1 MQILRKGRKVTNDW
15 ETEFRAK
22 LRKFMEDEGE
32 PVLFVPKHY
41 EWQEDDQVSTYG
53 WHDWDAVWHCKPGRS
68 HPESA
73 GCHWIVPEGA
83 VAYEREYS
91 QFTDTFHDNEDEVGI
106 NVRPA
111 HCACGKYTDVTLR
124 YVGSLAEVIR
134 ELTGTPKRPTI
145 EL

>member
-1 MQILRKGRKVTNDW
+1 MTNDW
-15 ETEFRAK
+15 EAEFRAK
-22 LRKFMEDEGE
+22 LRKFMEDKGE
-32 PVLFVPKHY
+32 PVRFEPKRY
-41 EWQEDDQVSTYG
+41 EWQEDDEVSTYG
-53 WHDWDAVWHCKPGRS
+53 WHDYEATLHCRPVDPKYS
-68 HPESA
+68 DTD

-83 VAYEREYS
+83 VAYERGYS

-134 ELTGTPKRPTI
+134 ELTGVPKRPTI